1 MNEKMGNAGTVVAG
15 LVERARRAMESI
27 QDYSQAQV
35 DQLTQALVWTAVRP
49 ENAERIARLAV
60 EESGLGNYDGKYTK
74 LQKKLRGALRDMTG
88 EKSVGVIATDPVKG
102 ILKIAKPVGVV
113 GALIP
118 CTNPEATPVFKAISA
133 IKGRNAI
140 VMAPHPRTRKANA
153 FIVSLLRDTLSR
165 YGAPEDLILG
175 IDEPTLE
182 MSGELMKQCDL
193 ILATGGAGLVKAA
206 YQSGTPAYGVG
217 AGNAVI
223 VVDETADVA
232 DAARKIMLS
241 KTFDYATSCSADNA
255 VVAVESV
262 YDALLSGLV
271 REGGYVVTT
280 EEKERLQQ
288 AMWEDG
294 HLSRHIVAQPATAIA
309 QRAGI
314 ALPEGKTFLI
324 VPETGIGEAFPFSG
338 EKMSVVMALYRV
350 ADFDAAVRA
359 VNDIT
364 AYQGT
369 GHSCGLYTT
378 SDERV
383 VEIGLRTKVS
393 RIMIRQPQCY
403 GNTGNWDNGMP
414 FTMTLGCGSW
424 GGNITTENV
433 TWRHMINTT
442 WVSLPIEPQIPDD
455 AVLFAGIDRA

>member
-1 MNEKMGNAGTVVAG
+1 MSGMNENAGTTVAG
-15 LVERARRAMESI
+15 LVERARRAMETI
-27 QDYSQAQV
+27 ADYSQEQV
-35 DQLTQALVWTAVRP
+35 DRLTQALVWTAVRP

-88 EKSVGVIATDPVKG
+88 EKSVGVIAADPVKG
-102 ILKIAKPVGVV
+102 IIKIAKPVGVI
-113 GALIP
+113 GAMIP

-140 VMAPHPRTRKANA
+140 VMAPHPRTRKTNA
-153 FIVSLLRDTLSR
+153 LIVTLLRETLTR
-165 YGAPEDLILG
+165 YGAPADLIIG
-175 IDEPTLE
+175 MDEPTLE
-182 MSGELMKQCDL
+182 MSGELMKRCDL
-193 ILATGGAGLVKAA
+193 ILATGGAGLVQAA
-206 YQSGTPAYGVG
+206 YRSGTPAFGVG
-217 AGNAVI
+217 AGNAVV

-255 VVAVESV
+255 VVAVASI
-262 YDALLSGLV
+262 YDALLGALV
-271 REGGYVVTT
+271 GEGGYLVSAQ
-280 EEKERLQQ
+280 EKERLQK

-294 HLSRHIVAQPATAIA
+294 HLSRHIVAQPASVIA

-314 ALPEGKTFLI
+314 DLPEGKTFLI
-324 VPETGIGEAFPFSG
+324 VPETGIGDAFPFSG

-364 AYQGT
+364 SHQGT
-369 GHSCGLYTT
+369 GHSCGLHTT
-378 SDERV
+378 REDRV

-414 FTMTLGCGSW
+414 FTMTLGCGTW
-424 GGNITTENV
+424 GGNVTTENV
-433 TWRHMINTT
+433 TWRHLINTT
-442 WVSLPIEPQIPDD
+442 WVSLPIEPKIPDD
-455 AVLFAGIDRA
+455 AALFAGIDRA